1 MLLIINRAGK
11 ARIEVPTSNKGFGVV
26 SSHGEKTRENLG
38 DQGGREGGKEQAHPL
53 LGTHTCGASI
63 VSRMRAKPS

>member
-11 ARIEVPTSNKGFGVV
+11 ARIEVPKSNKGFGVV

-38 DQGGREGGKEQAHPL
+38 DQRGREQAHRL